1 MGVIKL
7 SSDLLL
13 IVAKLVLAGGLM
25 IFLYRDA
32 RARDYSW
39 FMWTFLPAIAIFTPD
54 LISTIFAFILVI
66 GMYLVTRPKGVLLSC
81 PHCGK
86 KAHYILAFCPHCR
99 QSIKRECL
107 RCHDTVDWD
116 AERCPHCGSMNLTK
130 S

>member
-1 MGVIKL
+1 MNLNSTIVI
-7 SSDLLL
+7 

-25 IFLYRDA
+25 FYLYKDA

-39 FMWTFLPAIAIFTPD
+39 FMWTFIPVITIFTPD
-54 LISTIFAFILVI
+54 LGSTLFTSLLIFV
-66 GMYLVTRPKGVLLSC
+66 MYMTTRPKGDLITC

-86 KAHYILAFCPHCR
+86 KAHNILAFCPHCR

-107 RCHDTVDWD
+107 RCHDTVDWE

-130 S
+130 I